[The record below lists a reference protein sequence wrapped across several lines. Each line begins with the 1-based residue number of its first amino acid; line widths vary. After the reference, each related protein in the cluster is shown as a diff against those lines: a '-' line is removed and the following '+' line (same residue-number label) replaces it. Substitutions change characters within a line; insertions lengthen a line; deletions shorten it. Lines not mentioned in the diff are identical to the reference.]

1 MLGVESA
8 NRRWPGLLAVAFG
21 LLEAGG
27 CCDLAAPA
35 YIGASS
41 DHYDGRR
48 FHNLGGAQAPGL
60 MELLRWKWND
70 APGPWEESSAARPG
84 TPPPRR
90 VGTGQLRVTFVN
102 HSTLLLQ
109 LNDLN
114 ILTDPIWSERASP
127 VSFAGPKRAR
137 QPGIRFEDL
146 PPIDLVLVS
155 HDHYDHL
162 DLSTLERLAS
172 TFQPRFIV
180 PLGNRDLLAENQIP
194 RVEELD
200 WWQSFQVAPGTR
212 VWAVPA
218 QHFSQRGVCDR
229 CASLWAGFV
238 IQSDTGYVYFAGD
251 TAWGP
256 HFEQIRTRFGAPR
269 LALLPIGAFEPD
281 WFMQSTHMN
290 PEQALDAHRALSAQA
305 SVAMHF
311 GTFRLGDDGQREA
324 PERLLAAVAKAA
336 DPSLQFWVLDFG
348 EGRDL
353 PAQISDGGVPE
364 PSAEGGAV
372 EPSAEGGVP
381 EPSGDGGVPE
391 PSAERGASE
400 PSADDGAPRSPAG
413 ESARGARSGRG
424 RARRN

>member
-1 MLGVESA
+1 MLGAESA
-8 NRRWPGLLAVAFG
+8 NLRWPGLLAVAFG
-21 LLEAGG
+21 MLEAGA

-48 FHNLGGAQAPGL
+48 FYNPGGAQAKGL
-60 MELLRWKWND
+60 MELARWKWND
-70 APGPWEESSAARPG
+70 APGPWEESSTARAG
-84 TPPPRR
+84 APPPQR
-90 VGTGQLRVTFVN
+90 VGAGQLRVTFVN
-102 HSTLLLQ
+102 HSTVLLQ

-127 VSFAGPKRAR
+127 ISFAGPKRVR
-137 QPGIRFEDL
+137 PPGIRFEDL

-155 HDHYDHL
+155 HDHFDHL
-162 DLSTLERLAS
+162 DFATLERLAS
-172 TFQPRFIV
+172 TFRPRFIV
-180 PLGNRDLLAENQIP
+180 PLGVRDLLAENQIQ

-212 VWAVPA
+212 VSAVPA

-238 IQSDTGYVYFAGD
+238 IQSEASCVYFAGD

-256 HFEQIRTRFGAPR
+256 HFEQIRARFGAPR

-281 WFMQSTHMN
+281 WFMQSINMN
-290 PEQALDAHRALSAQA
+290 PEQALDAHRALQAQA

-311 GTFRLGDDGQREA
+311 GTFQLGDDGQREA

-336 DPSLQFWVLDFG
+336 EPSLQFWVLDFG

-353 PAQISDGGVPE
+353 PALITDGGVSDPSADGGVPVPSADGGAPE
-364 PSAEGGAV
+364 PSPEAVAPEASADSGASELSAEGAAP
-372 EPSAEGGVP
+372 PSPGG
-381 EPSGDGGVPE
+381 
-391 PSAERGASE
+391 R
-400 PSADDGAPRSPAG
+400 
-413 ESARGARSGRG
+413 SARGARRE
-424 RARRN
+424 RARARKN